1 MALKILTFFNSPFAI
16 RSGGHQVAPGF
27 SNIDNGVLLDMSKL
41 NGITYIK
48 GQQTVVIGTGAL
60 WGAVYEKLE
69 PYGVTVVG
77 GRVNG
82 VGVGGLILGSMISV
96 SEVSC
101 YARFLIYDFRR
112 SILLVEQVWN
122 GLR

>member
-1 MALKILTFFNSPFAI
+1 MPQTPAEVSMALKILTFFDSPFAV

-41 NGITYIK
+41 NEITYIN
-48 GQQTVVIGTGAL
+48 GQQTAVIGTGAL

-69 PYGVTVVG
+69 VYGVTVVG

-82 VGVGGLILGSMISV
+82 IGVGGLILGSMASV
-96 SEVSC
+96 SGGSC
-101 YARFLIYDFRR
+101 YARFLI
-112 SILLVEQVWN
+112 
-122 GLR
+122 